1 MSLTDEQ
8 KREADRIAA
17 LERLE
22 RQERERLN
30 RQKTID
36 DLKLQIQLEEELGLI
51 ATKRVTQAKLEIQ
64 EKEKI
69 KDFFENMLA
78 MARKEED
85 IKNEIASID
94 LNNIPIING
103 QRAAAQARLDT
114 LNQELANRL
123 QIENQISST
132 TLEITRLTV
141 AQQELN
147 DSTNEYL
154 GFWGGIA
161 SKVGLGGSKITQS
174 IMNMKKMVSKF
185 NTATAEGQE
194 EIKRFNEALA
204 ETAVLAI
211 GSIAESIVGSFIQ
224 IAMEVDNA
232 QASMAK
238 ATGGSERFS
247 DNLTTLRTDGFSV
260 ARSMESIT
268 NSLTSMNRS
277 LIGLNGLSEET
288 INYIGAMGSDFQ
300 RLGVDSET
308 FTKSL
313 NVMSSSMGISQ
324 KNAADL
330 TQELALAGNELG
342 ISSEIMM
349 KDFVAASS
357 TLAVYGG
364 KSIKVFKGLAAAAR
378 TAGVEVSELIS
389 IAGKFN
395 TFASAAETAG
405 KLNAILGSQISATKM
420 LQMSD
425 EERIETLVR
434 SVQAQGV
441 AFKDMD
447 KFTQMAIA
455 QAAGISDMAKANQ
468 IFGMSMS
475 EYKKSQK
482 EMQRQKDVQEKFNK
496 AVSSTITL
504 QEALTAA
511 FQSLAANEGVI
522 NFIVGFVD
530 VIVYAAQKIA
540 AFNEFFHGIPAIL
553 LGVAAALA
561 FAGVS
566 LAPFLG
572 LLGAITPIAAP
583 LTGLLASLGTAITGF
598 AGMFTGAMVIA
609 AKGLAI
615 FILAAG
621 AATVIFMGFSMG
633 ISMLSTALQGLKTV
647 NITQIGKDLLYFIG
661 VLTGGALGSF
671 AATATVSA
679 LSVSVGL
686 LSVAFGSLSSKLA
699 TTNVE
704 LDKFV
709 KNLLDIDNM
718 DVSVTFEA
726 VTKGVKEIYE
736 EVGKITGD
744 QAIRFHSVLANM
756 ALISSGRAT
765 FAGTQ
770 AAVNNFSPVINL
782 QSPEVSVLNDF
793 GSLELIIED
802 GEKFKASIRKMIKE

>member
-103 QRAAAQARLDT
+103 QRAAAQARLDA

-161 SKVGLGGSKITQS
+161 SKVGLGGSKITQN
-174 IMNMKKMVSKF
+174 IMNLKKMVSKF
-185 NTATAEGQE
+185 NKDTAEGQQ

-330 TQELALAGNELG
+330 TQELALAGKELG
-342 ISSEIMM
+342 ISSDIMM

-357 TLAVYGG
+357 TLAVYGD

-482 EMQRQKDVQEKFNK
+482 EMQRQKDVQEEFNK

-511 FQSLAANEGVI
+511 FQSLAANESFI
-522 NFIVGFVD
+522 NFIIGFVD
-530 VIVYAAQKIA
+530 TIVYAAQKLA
-540 AFNEFFHGIPAIL
+540 AFNEFFNGIPAIIA
-553 LGVAAALA
+553 GVAAALA
-561 FAGVS
+561 FAAVS
-566 LAPFLG
+566 FAPFLG
-572 LLGAITPIAAP
+572 LLGAIAPVAAP

-709 KNLLDIDNM
+709 QNLLDIDNM

-793 GSLELIIED
+793 GSLELVIED
-802 GEKFKASIRKMIKE
+802 GEKFKASIRKIVKE